1 MIGREYQ
8 IYHDKDDLPGREID
22 ELNSDFFMA
31 QSSNDGQVACN
42 AGTVSPLSRTLQM
55 SVYNSATAPTVPSE
69 DRTCYVGAN
78 AGLTGFT
85 DYKTVFEDQFVV
97 NSGPDPPFPG
107 GTGVWYADP
116 AVGIGNFRWFPG
128 GTGSVLQWQ
137 HNVFSPPG
145 TFQVNLLTGSP
156 AGIPLPV
163 MKPGAARI
171 TFKIATTGFLF
182 GELQISAG
190 QAGTGQSDGIWRNA
204 PGTYSEVFPTTG
216 DGVLVMHFMNASMLS
231 SYFIL
236 EWIVVEQLPSSTVS
250 QGTSISVGLN
260 GQGIGDAG
268 SGDPEVGGA
277 VGNDGLAQLG
287 SDILSNPFKITGLR
301 IMSQFQQLF
310 DQLWTIRYTQ
320 ATGRVN
326 TITWQPKN
334 FISDTNANAFVVDA
348 PEFQFPVDG
357 NLSICTRTPYV
368 QTTSEAYWVILFT
381 VSEEVNNSGHIFFNQ
396 PLQRQKEPRPTGNP
410 IVDLLKQVR

>member
-1 MIGREYQ
+1 MIGDEYQ
-8 IYHDKDDLPGREID
+8 IYHDNDDLLGREID

-31 QSSNDGQVACN
+31 QSSQTGQVACN
-42 AGTVSPLSRTLQM
+42 PSTLSPFSRTLQM

-78 AGLTGFT
+78 AGLTGYT
-85 DYKTVFEDQFVV
+85 DWETVFEDQFSVD
-97 NSGPDPPFPG
+97 SGPS

-116 AVGIGNFRWFPG
+116 FAAIGNYKWAGGFLQFRV
-128 GTGSVLQWQ
+128 TLL
-137 HNVFSPPG
+137 SP
-145 TFQVNLLTGSP
+145 FASSILLTGGGGVGAP
-156 AGIPLPV
+156 IPVAV
-163 MKPGAARI
+163 MKTDRPARI
-171 TFKIATTGFLF
+171 TFKISTTGFLDSPTI
-182 GELQISAG
+182 QVSAG
-190 QAGTGQSDGIWRNA
+190 QKLTGQTDGIIRTA
-204 PGTYSEVFPTTG
+204 PGTYSQVYPTTG
-216 DGVLVMHFMNASMLS
+216 DGVLLIYCTAPVTVTVHQCL
-231 SYFIL
+231 I

-268 SGDPEVGGA
+268 SADPEIGGA

-287 SDILSNPFKITGLR
+287 SDILSNPFMVTGLR
-301 IMSQFQQLF
+301 IVSQFQELF

-320 ATGRVN
+320 ATGRVK

-348 PEFQFPVDG
+348 PEFQFPIDG

-368 QTTSEAYWVILFT
+368 QTTSEAYWVIIFT

-396 PLQRQKEPRPTGNP
+396 PLQKAKELRPTGNP
-410 IVDLLKQVR
+410 IVALLNSKK